1 MKKLNSVSISGFD
14 VLPLVEGGKGVAVT
28 NGSSAGAWASAGA
41 VGTFSGVNADSYDIS
56 GNVIPQIYKG
66 RTRIERHDELINYAI
81 KGAIE
86 QAQIAY
92 EKASGRGPV
101 HMNVLWE
108 MAAAEKILNNEDSL
122 KLDEM
127 ADKSIKAEK
136 LKNKLTK
143 ISNIL
148 KTLK

>member
-66 RTRIERHDELINYAI
+66 RTRIERHDELINYLKDSI
-81 KGAIE
+81 FPGD
-86 QAQIAY
+86 
-92 EKASGRGPV
+92 
-101 HMNVLWE
+101 
-108 MAAAEKILNNEDSL
+108 KILFKGSRG
-122 KLDEM
+122 M
-127 ADKSIKAEK
+127 GMEK
-136 LKNKLTK
+136 VIDGVFST
-143 ISNIL
+143 
-148 KTLK
+148 